1 MVIKGELDLSNN
13 YLPGIAALSS
23 QGVVKTYYAAAPFM
37 LSANTAM
44 LYMNLTMK
52 PLDDPQFRKAL
63 AYSINV
69 ADIVN
74 SDYGG
79 LVNVASPT
87 GLLPALKTYVDQATV
102 TSLGFSYNPA
112 KAKSILAAAGY
123 KVGSDGFV
131 TNKDGSPIL
140 LHVTCPNGWTDWMAA
155 IKIIAASAQAVGI
168 NIITDTPD
176 APAWTTAQQTG
187 TFELTLNNNTN
198 LTNTPWTLY
207 NTLFYHP
214 IVPTMLVGNFERYDN
229 QAMFDAVDALAKL
242 KLTDTAAMQ
251 AATKKIQEIMLTDT
265 PVIPLW
271 YNGMWAQWS
280 NAVWTG
286 ESTEGSAK
294 QAVPSTWNGYWQT
307 GGLDTLLNLTPVT
320 P

>member
-1 MVIKGELDLSNN
+1 MVLKGELDLSNN
-13 YLPGIAALSS
+13 FLPGVGTLIS
-23 QGVVKTYYAAAPFM
+23 QGYVKAYYPAAPYM

-44 LYMNLTMK
+44 LYMNLTKK

-69 ADIVN
+69 ADIV
-74 SDYGG
+74 SGAYAG

-87 GLLPALKTYVDQATV
+87 GLLPALKTYIDQGTV
-102 TSLGFSYNPA
+102 TSLGFSYDPVKA
-112 KAKSILAAAGY
+112 KAILAAAGY

-131 TNKDGSPIL
+131 TNKDGSPIA

-155 IKIIAASAQAVGI
+155 INVIAASAKAVGI
-168 NIITDTPD
+168 NLTTALPSQGD
-176 APAWTTAQQTG
+176 WTTAQQTG

-214 IVPTMLVGNFERYDN
+214 IMPTMLVGNFERYDN
-229 QAMFDAVDALAKL
+229 PEMFAAVDALAKL
-242 KLTDTAAMQ
+242 KLSDTTAMQ
-251 AATKKIQEIMLTDT
+251 AATKKIQQIMLTDV

-280 NAVWTG
+280 NAVWSG

-294 QAVPSTWNGYWQT
+294 QAIPSTWNGYWQT
-307 GGLDTLLNLTPVT
+307 GGLDTLLNLKLTTP
-320 P
+320 